1 MPISQT
7 PYLLTQMARYID
19 RDYFEYLVKA
29 HQGNRYVKN
38 FSCWNQLM
46 VLFWAQLTT
55 RRSLRDIVCSLR
67 AHHDKLYRLGM
78 GRNVSK
84 STLAEANANRDVA
97 IFRELAVRMMQKA
110 SAIGVVDMELREIA
124 DAFNIT
130 GFFAGDS
137 STIQLNTTLFNWSS
151 PKQGYGGIKMHTLLD
166 LLRSIPAMVMI
177 TGHEDGDQIFM
188 DDYPYQ
194 KGCLYV
200 FDKAYVKARSLFHI
214 ASKGAFFIVRRKS
227 DLDISVER
235 HIALD
240 EDNGVLADQI
250 ISFSGPKSRKGYPE
264 RLRMVTFYAES
275 KNEAFVFLT
284 NNLDIPPH
292 IIAELYLRRWDIEQ
306 FFRWIKQHLY
316 IQNFYGRSVNAVCIQ
331 IYVAV
336 ITFCVICLIADRYS
350 PPVTRYE
357 LLRLLGTALFE
368 KRELS
373 DILEDLIIT
382 DNRQHEEKEFGGTKS
397 LFD

>member
-1 MPISQT
+1 MPASQT
-7 PYLLTQMARYID
+7 SYLLNQMARFID
-19 RDYFEYLVKA
+19 RDYFEYLVKL
-29 HQGNRYVKN
+29 HGGNRYVKH

-55 RRSLRDIVCSLR
+55 RCSLRDIMCSLR
-67 AHHDKLYRLGM
+67 VHRDKLYRLGM
-78 GRNVSK
+78 GRNISK

-97 IFRELAVRMMQKA
+97 IFRDLAARMMQKA
-110 SAIGVVDMELREIA
+110 SAIDVVDTELKEIA
-124 DAFNIT
+124 HTFNIA

-137 STIQLNTTLFNWSS
+137 STIQLNAVLFNWSS
-151 PKQGYGGIKMHTLLD
+151 PKQGYGGIKMHTLFD
-166 LLRSIPAMVMI
+166 LLRSVPSLVMV
-177 TGHEDGDQIFM
+177 TGHEEGDQIFM
-188 DDYPYQ
+188 DDYPYK

-227 DLDISVER
+227 DLDILVEE

-240 EDNGVLADQI
+240 ADKGVLADQI
-250 ISFSGPKSRKGYPE
+250 ISFKGSKTKKGYPE
-264 RLRMVTFYAES
+264 KLRMVTFYAGS
-275 KNEAFVFLT
+275 KNETFVFLT
-284 NNLDIPPH
+284 NNQDLPAH

-306 FFRWIKQHLY
+306 FFKWIKQHLH
-316 IQNFYGRSVNAVCIQ
+316 IQGFYGRSVNAVCIQ

-336 ITFCVICLIADRYS
+336 ITFCVICLIADKYR

-368 KRELS
+368 KRDLT
-373 DILEDLIIT
+373 DILGELAFSG
-382 DNRQHEEKEFGGTKS
+382 NQRQEETGFYGMAS